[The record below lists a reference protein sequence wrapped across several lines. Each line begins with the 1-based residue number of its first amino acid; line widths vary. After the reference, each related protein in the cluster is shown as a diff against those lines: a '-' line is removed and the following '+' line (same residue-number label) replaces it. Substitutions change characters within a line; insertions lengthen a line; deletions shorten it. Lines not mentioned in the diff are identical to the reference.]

1 MLYTC
6 IKCNKIYDHIK
17 NYNKHLRCKTDCSK
31 IQNNKSEEDKLEQQS
46 EEKLEE
52 IIEKNKE
59 LEETYTKLKEKLEE
73 IIEIN
78 KKLKEAI
85 RKLKEDKIN

>member
-6 IKCNKIYDHIK
+6 IKCNKIYDHIT

-31 IQNNKSEEDKLEQQS
+31 IKNNKSEEDKLEQQS
-46 EEKLEE
+46 EEK
-52 IIEKNKE
+52 